1 MRFAAA
7 SKNNAGNYAAAGAQ
21 IINASTDIQQAIANR
36 KPNYTGIAIAA
47 MDAASLEKQAALKAE
62 TQVNTA
68 GLKAVADVKQAELT
82 ADSHVAAT
90 QSTADARINVAEMEA
105 NVQEL
110 KDKRRMAGKL
120 SALGALAAKAAIKPK
135 KVDRPEIITTDRS
148 GQISKAQSDLDEA
161 TAKYNQYYKNSGE
174 QGEVETTPTAP
185 TTGSTPAVS
194 TSLTPGSDGL
204 YTVGIVELGE
214 RLRDNFGLTIV
225 EHPAFGGVTN
235 VHAPNSHHYYGQDD
249 GTGEAIDVQDHRSD
263 VINGVH
269 WTDRT
274 ANLRDLLK
282 GSGHEVLGPGDP
294 GHSTHLHLGNHGG
307 IFSLNQQQYDYLFGG
322 NSGGKNATFVLNNS

>member
-36 KPNYTGIAIAA
+36 RPDYSGLALVA
-47 MDAASLEKQAALKAE
+47 MDAASLEKLAAIKAE

-68 GLKAVADVKQAELT
+68 GLKAVAGVKEADLT
-82 ADSHVAAT
+82 ADSRVAAT
-90 QSTADARINVAEMEA
+90 QSMADARINVAEMNA
-105 NVQEL
+105 DVQEL
-110 KDKRRMAGKL
+110 KDKRRMAGNL
-120 SALGALAAKAAIKPK
+120 SALGALAAKTAIKRK
-135 KVDRPEIITTDRS
+135 KVDPPKFDGVDLSTDIAETTTKIAKLQKEIDEFNS
-148 GQISKAQSDLDEA
+148 GTEVA
-161 TAKYNQYYKNSGE
+161 TA
-174 QGEVETTPTAP
+174 PTAP

-225 EHPAFGGVTN
+225 EHPAFGGVTD
-235 VHAPNSHHYYGQDD
+235 VHARGSHHYYGEDE
-249 GTGEAIDVQDHRSD
+249 GKGEAIDVQDWRPD

-269 WTDRT
+269 WKDRT
-274 ANLRDLLK
+274 ANLRDLLR

>member
-1 MRFAAA
+1 
-7 SKNNAGNYAAAGAQ
+7 
-21 IINASTDIQQAIANR
+21 
-36 KPNYTGIAIAA
+36 
-47 MDAASLEKQAALKAE
+47 MDAVSLEKLAAIKAE

-68 GLKAVADVKQAELT
+68 GLKAVAGVKEADLT

-90 QSTADARINVAEMEA
+90 QSMADARINVAEMEA

-120 SALGALAAKAAIKPK
+120 SALGALAAKTIVKPK
-135 KVDRPEIITTDRS
+135 KVDRPEPSNIDYASQQDEILAKLEVLRKERDVL
-148 GQISKAQSDLDEA
+148 DLPIDSA
-161 TAKYNQYYKNSGE
+161 
-174 QGEVETTPTAP
+174 PTAP

-225 EHPAFGGVTN
+225 EHPAFGGVTD
-235 VHAPNSHHYYGQDD
+235 VHARNSHHDYS
-249 GTGEAIDVQDHRSD
+249 EAIDVQDWRPD

-274 ANLRDLLK
+274 ANLRNLLR

-307 IFSLNQQQYDYLFGG
+307 TFSLNQQQYDYLFGG

>member
-7 SKNNAGNYAAAGAQ
+7 SKNNAGNYAAAGAH

-36 KPNYTGIAIAA
+36 KPNYTGIAITA
-47 MDAASLEKQAALKAE
+47 MDAALLEKQAALKAK
-62 TQVNTA
+62 TAVDTA
-68 GLKAVADVKQAELT
+68 GIKAVAGVKEAELT
-82 ADSHVAAT
+82 ADSRVAAT
-90 QSTADARINVAEMEA
+90 QSMADARINVAEMET

-110 KDKRRMAGKL
+110 KDRRRMAGKL
-120 SALGALAAKAAIKPK
+120 SALGALAAKTAIKPK
-135 KVDRPEIITTDRS
+135 KVDRPEPSNIDYASQQDEILANLEVLRKERDALDLLTDS
-148 GQISKAQSDLDEA
+148 AS
-161 TAKYNQYYKNSGE
+161 
-174 QGEVETTPTAP
+174 TAP
-185 TTGSTPAVS
+185 TTGSTLAVS

-214 RLRDNFGLTIV
+214 RLRDNFGLTIA
-225 EHPAFGGVTN
+225 EHPEFGGVTDI
-235 VHAPNSHHYYGQDD
+235 HAPNSHHDYS
-249 GTGEAIDVQDHRSD
+249 EAIDVQDWRAD

-274 ANLRDLLK
+274 ANLRNLLR

-294 GHSTHLHLGNHGG
+294 GHESHLHLGNHGG
-307 IFSLNQQQYDYLFGG
+307 TFSLNQQQYDYLFGG